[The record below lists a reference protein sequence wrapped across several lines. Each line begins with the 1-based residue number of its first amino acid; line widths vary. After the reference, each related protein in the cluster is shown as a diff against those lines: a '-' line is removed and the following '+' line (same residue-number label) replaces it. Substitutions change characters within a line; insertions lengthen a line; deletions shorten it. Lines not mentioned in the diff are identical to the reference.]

1 MIITIDGPAGSG
13 KSTAA
18 RGLARALGIAY
29 LDTGATY
36 RAVTLAALQRGTD
49 MTDAGALAQLAAS
62 LDVQFVPDPAGLRVM
77 LEGRDVSEAIRRRE
91 VTENSHYVARPPAV
105 RAVLVDLQRRLG
117 SALGSF
123 VTEGRDQGSVVFPN
137 ADLKFYLDADP
148 AQRAARRGAEMAARG
163 EAVDIATVLADI
175 LKRDASDAARQTGPL
190 CKPADAVVVDTSG
203 LSIDQTLAALVKA
216 VEAHR

>member
-18 RGLARALGIAY
+18 RGLAKALGVAY

-49 MTDAGALAQLAAS
+49 LTDTIALADLAGG
-62 LDVQFVPDPAGLRVM
+62 LDVQFVPAPEGLRV
-77 LEGRDVSEAIRRRE
+77 LLDGRDVSDAIRRRD
-91 VTENSHYVARPPAV
+91 VTENSHYVARPANV

-117 SALGSF
+117 ADLGSF
-123 VTEGRDQGSVVFPN
+123 VTEGRDQGTVVFPR

-148 AQRAARRGAEMAARG
+148 TQRAARRTAEMLARG
-163 EAVDIATVLADI
+163 ESANLPCVLADI
-175 LKRDASDAARQTGPL
+175 LKRDVSDSTRETGPL
-190 CKPADAVVVDTSG
+190 CRPADAVVVDTSG
-203 LSIDQTLAALVKA
+203 KTIDETLAALVAA
-216 VEAHR
+216 V